1 MACHLHLVD
10 EVDRFAILPLTVIA
24 TKVRRS
30 SMYGSCLLISY
41 LVLTVSINCIL
52 TIPSTYFVHKR
63 HMHLNGIFCQIKEH
77 QGTTKMT
84 Y

>member
-30 SMYGSCLLISY
+30 SMVVACLSLILY
-41 LVLTVSINCIL
+41 LSINCIL

-84 Y
+84 IY